1 MHYVYVLKSKVDGY
15 LYIGCTDN
23 LKKRVIEHNAGK
35 TKSIKHLAPF
45 VIMYYEAYI
54 NKTDARKRKIELKKN
69 SYQKEQLI
77 KRIENCLKK

>member
-35 TKSIKHLAPF
+35 TKSIKHRAPF
-45 VIMYYEAYI
+45 GLMYYEAYI
-54 NKTDARKRKIELKKN
+54 NKTDARKREIELKKN